1 MSLRLLYLVF
11 VRLCGWLV
19 LLGRS
24 PASKNAEL
32 LVLRHEVGR
41 AAPEQSA
48 APAGLGRPGGTR
60 RADPAAAETAAG
72 TPAGHPW
79 HRSAMASS
87 PGQEEADRPEP
98 HGTPTGER
106 RDHRAHRAACH
117 REPGLGIPAHPGR
130 AAQARPPCRRVNH
143 PPGPHGPAG
152 PASAEAERR
161 HDLAA
166 APARPGH
173 DHPRHRLLPRG
184 LARALRCWRLAAAR
198 ASSAGT
204 WPAW

>member
-48 APAGLGRPGGTR
+48 APAGLGRPGGTG
-60 RADPAAAETAAG
+60 RADPAAAEPAAG

-79 HRSAMASS
+79 HRSAMPSS
-87 PGQEEADRPEP
+87 PGQEEAGLTRPHAP
-98 HGTPTGER
+98 
-106 RDHRAHRAACH
+106 
-117 REPGLGIPAHPGR
+117 
-130 AAQARPPCRRVNH
+130 
-143 PPGPHGPAG
+143 PPGELWDRAPH
-152 PASAEAERR
+152 
-161 HDLAA
+161 
-166 APARPGH
+166 
-173 DHPRHRLLPRG
+173 
-184 LARALRCWRLAAAR
+184 
-198 ASSAGT
+198 
-204 WPAW
+204 